1 MDDWTWKIQNLFREK
16 SSTPAPKH
24 ANVKDWVWQMQKGQT
39 RKANQSKLC
48 EGSRSVI
55 CHMLHVTCIYWII
68 TLTEKMMGHNHFDDQ
83 FMSKLSIT
91 STSWP
96 NCWVEYKVEYK
107 IVEWSIKWSIDFD
120 IPLIFC
126 CGNSIVYRNSK
137 LWKIIIWL
145 LCIINCF
152 CLWYS
157 IIWWYCIIF
166 VWKKLWL
173 SIIWFY
179 DDFPSYDDYAS

>member
-1 MDDWTWKIQNLFREK
+1 MRTFLGFGTNPISSKANQSKLTKQTVTNHTRNSDKCGCHLSENVDDWTWKIQNLFREK

-55 CHMLHVTCIYWII
+55 CHMLHVTCIYLII

-107 IVEWSIKWSIDFD
+107 VE
-120 IPLIFC
+120 
-126 CGNSIVYRNSK
+126 YR
-137 LWKIIIWL
+137 
-145 LCIINCF
+145 F
-152 CLWYS
+152 WYS
-157 IIWWYCIIF
+157 SNVKRRTTF
-166 VWKKLWL
+166 
-173 SIIWFY
+173 
-179 DDFPSYDDYAS
+179 